1 MTGYV
6 FANVEIPAYTSLI
19 AVAEA
24 ADHGETK
31 RVDDPCIAMARW
43 LLVRLPDVTKS
54 YLPRAA
60 SRNRSVVHPFRFAS
74 SGQALSVASAG
85 YPRFALRVIPLTVP
99 DPAAVPRSASDPFA
113 IAETLHREHTI
124 GARCIALLSAVDDA
138 QRASQRWHLPVPKRR
153 VGRFW
158 ASKAWMA
165 PIRFSGLNAPVT
177 ASAGRRANGPRSH
190 PDASR

>member
-85 YPRFALRVIPLTVP
+85 YPRFALRSYHSWSRILPQCL
-99 DPAAVPRSASDPFA
+99 
-113 IAETLHREHTI
+113 
-124 GARCIALLSAVDDA
+124 ARPVTHLPSQKLSIESTLSAHA
-138 QRASQRWHLPVPKRR
+138 ASHC
-153 VGRFW
+153 
-158 ASKAWMA
+158 
-165 PIRFSGLNAPVT
+165 
-177 ASAGRRANGPRSH
+177 
-190 PDASR
+190 